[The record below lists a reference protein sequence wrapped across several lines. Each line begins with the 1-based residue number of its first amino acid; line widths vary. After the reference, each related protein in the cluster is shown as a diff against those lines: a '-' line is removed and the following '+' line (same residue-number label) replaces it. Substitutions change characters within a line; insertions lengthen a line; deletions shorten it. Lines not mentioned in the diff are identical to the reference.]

1 MKVYTMQYLD
11 PSVLMAMFSSPQ
23 FWLALGS
30 IIMIDILLGGDNAL
44 VIGNAVQR
52 VPIELQKKAMFI
64 GLAGAV
70 VLRIVFLIL
79 AAYLLQIPGLFLLGS
94 ILLLKIGVDMALA
107 GDGEGHHIQQ
117 KSTLW
122 SAVGTVLV
130 ADAIMSLDNVVAVAG
145 TAHGT
150 GEHSTFLM
158 IAGVILSIP
167 IMFGLSK
174 IVIAAVNKFP
184 VINLLGGLWLI
195 YTAAGMIVHEDFTKL
210 AQFLI
215 ENKSYIVPVIM
226 SILGTYVVVQY
237 YDVVGK
243 TKKVVSNIFGK

>member
-1 MKVYTMQYLD
+1 MQYLD
-11 PSVLMAMFSSPQ
+11 ISVLMAMFSSPS
-23 FWLALGS
+23 FWMALGS

-52 VPIELQKKAMFI
+52 VPIEHQKKAMYI

-70 VLRIVFLIL
+70 VLRIIFLVL
-79 AAYLLQIPGLFLLGS
+79 AAYLLSIPGLFLIGS
-94 ILLLKIGVDMALA
+94 LLLLKIGIDMALS
-107 GDGEGHHIQQ
+107 GGGEGHSIAQ

-122 SAVGTVLV
+122 AAVQTVLI
-130 ADAIMSLDNVVAVAG
+130 ADAVMSLDNVIAVAG

-174 IVIAAVNKFP
+174 MVIAAVNKFP
-184 VINLLGGLWLI
+184 VINLIGGLWLI

-215 ENKSYIVPVIM
+215 EQKAHIVPIVVG
-226 SILGTYVVVQY
+226 SVGTYVVVQY
-237 YDVVGK
+237 YDVIGK
-243 TKKVVSNIFGK
+243 IKAFFGK